1 MVNYKC
7 VGSAKKCTIPTV
19 LPQVPQDITIE
30 LEPYGNDRDYRC
42 APGMVT
48 DGSSLKSPV
57 CSLSCSW
64 SLCTFVHPINQN
76 RTSKP

>member
-42 APGMVT
+42 APGMVAQM
-48 DGSSLKSPV
+48 DP
-57 CSLSCSW
+57 
-64 SLCTFVHPINQN
+64 H
-76 RTSKP
+76 